1 EIKSSLHNNQV
12 LVLQVKVFQ
21 QDTANEIKR
30 LIESYSDKRLK
41 AVLFDLR
48 NNPGGLLSAA
58 VESADLFLN
67 QGVIVSTKS
76 RAEGNQ
82 QF

>member
-1 EIKSSLHNNQV
+1 M
-12 LVLQVKVFQ
+12 QVKVFQ

-30 LIESYSDKRLK
+30 IIDSYSGQRLK

-67 QGVIVSTKS
+67 QGIIVSTKS
-76 RAEGNQ
+76 RAEGDQ
-82 QF
+82 QFQALPDLNFRI